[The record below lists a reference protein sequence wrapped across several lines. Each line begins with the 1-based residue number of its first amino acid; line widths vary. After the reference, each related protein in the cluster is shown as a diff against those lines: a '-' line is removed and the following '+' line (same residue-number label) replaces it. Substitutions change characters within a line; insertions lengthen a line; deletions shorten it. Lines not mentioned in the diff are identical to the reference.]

1 MISAQEGIL
10 PDHSPAASKAVK
22 AMMQISTNQ
31 AGRLSD
37 RLRGIAVPILDS
49 VELAIAKPL
58 KLVEQFSNLC
68 KHAYI

>member
-1 MISAQEGIL
+1 
-10 PDHSPAASKAVK
+10 
-22 AMMQISTNQ
+22 MMQISTNQ

-37 RLRGIAVPILDS
+37 RLRGAVAVPILDS
-49 VELAIAKPL
+49 VELAIAEPL